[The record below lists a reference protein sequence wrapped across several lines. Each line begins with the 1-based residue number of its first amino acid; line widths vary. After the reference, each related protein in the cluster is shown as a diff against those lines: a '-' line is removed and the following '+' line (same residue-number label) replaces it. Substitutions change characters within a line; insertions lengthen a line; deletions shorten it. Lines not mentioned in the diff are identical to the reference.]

1 MVPLWK
7 WISAKD
13 CDELYQLSIFKMSS
27 LLKLGQWSAKRDIC
41 NLDLGDD
48 NENGEKLTV
57 KKISR

>member
-1 MVPLWK
+1 
-7 WISAKD
+7 
-13 CDELYQLSIFKMSS
+13 MSS

-48 NENGEKLTV
+48 NENGEKLMV

>member
-1 MVPLWK
+1 MVQLWK

-13 CDELYQLSIFKMSS
+13 CDELHQLSVFKMSS

-41 NLDLGDD
+41 NLDLGND
-48 NENGEKLTV
+48 NENGEKLMF

>member
-1 MVPLWK
+1 MVQLWK
-7 WISAKD
+7 WIRAKD
-13 CDELYQLSIFKMSS
+13 CDELHQLSIFKMSS

-48 NENGEKLTV
+48 NENGEKLMF